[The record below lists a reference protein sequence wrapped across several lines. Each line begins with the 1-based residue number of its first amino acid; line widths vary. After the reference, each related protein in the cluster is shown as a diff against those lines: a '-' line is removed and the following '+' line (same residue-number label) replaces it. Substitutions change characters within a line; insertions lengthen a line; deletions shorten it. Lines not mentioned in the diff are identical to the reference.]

1 MSDLASVFPADA
13 IALGRT
19 QDAHGLRGQLSII
32 PFSDEPSGLLKVRA
46 WWLVPYLASAPD
58 TILFNKARA
67 FAVTQAKLHGNTVV
81 ATLLDVVD
89 RDTAESL
96 KNHTVYVSKAALPV
110 AQAGEYYWTDLIGCT
125 VIAADQSVLG
135 TVTEVTSNGPQSIL
149 NVGQNYAES
158 AQAKVVHLIPFV
170 AAYVGDVDMVKKTI
184 HTQWLASYSD

>member
-1 MSDLASVFPADA
+1 MSDLASAFPADA

-32 PFSDEPSGLLKVRA
+32 PFSDEPSGLLKVHA
-46 WWLVPYLASAPD
+46 WWLVPYLASAPN

-110 AQAGEYYWTDLIGCT
+110 AQVGEYYWTDLIGCT

-135 TVTEVTSNGPQSIL
+135 TVLEVTSNGPQSIL
-149 NVGQNYAES
+149 NVGNTEQGEV
-158 AQAKVVHLIPFV
+158 QHLIPFV
-170 AAYVGDVDMVKKTI
+170 DAYVGDVDMVKKTI
-184 HTQWLASYSD
+184 QTQWLASYSE